1 MFKPELHGLDLDKEG
16 KSSTDNEGVGI
27 GLDSS
32 VIPLKNDLQLVQTVD
47 FFYPLID
54 DPHMLG
60 RIALANVVSD
70 VYAVGALAIDEIKLV
85 CSAPTEF
92 SEAERDIVVPMIIRG
107 FQEAA
112 VEAKCPA
119 KIGSIALNP
128 WCIIGGI
135 ATAVCHKSEL
145 IMPYNAQP
153 GDALVLTK
161 PLGTQLATNAFIW
174 MTEEAENWN
183 KLAAHLTPAEV
194 ERSYAI
200 AVESMSRLN
209 RSGAELMHKFGAHAA
224 TDVTGFGLFG
234 HAENLLKFQKADV
247 DFELDTL
254 PIIRNVVKIAEILGR
269 TPKLMAGKA
278 VETSGGLLVSL
289 PAENAE
295 KFCAEYRTVSE
306 HDAWIIGKVVPGS
319 RVLRMS
325 PNPTVISVD

>member
-1 MFKPELHGLDLDKEG
+1 M
-16 KSSTDNEGVGI
+16 
-27 GLDSS
+27 DSS
-32 VIPLKNDLQLVQTVD
+32 VIPLKHDLHLVQTVD

-92 SEAERDIVVPMIIRG
+92 SDQERDIVVPMIIRG

-112 VEAKCPA
+112 AEAQCPA

-174 MTEEAENWN
+174 MTENAENWA
-183 KLAAHLTPAEV
+183 KLSPHLTPAEI
-194 ERSYAI
+194 ERTYAI

-224 TDVTGFGLFG
+224 TDVTGFGLVG
-234 HAENLLKFQKADV
+234 HAENLLKFQKAQV
-247 DFELDTL
+247 DFHLDTL

-269 TPKLMAGKA
+269 STKLLAGKA

-289 PAENAE
+289 PEDKAQQ
-295 KFCAEYRTVSE
+295 FCEEYRKLSE
-306 HDAWIIGKVVPGS
+306 HDAWIVGKVVAGS
-319 RVLRMS
+319 RVLRMNS
-325 PNPTVISVD
+325 NPTVISVD

>member
-1 MFKPELHGLDLDKEG
+1 M
-16 KSSTDNEGVGI
+16 
-27 GLDSS
+27 DSS
-32 VIPLKNDLQLVQTVD
+32 VIPLKHDLHLVQTVD

-92 SEAERDIVVPMIIRG
+92 SDQERDIVVPMIIRG

-112 VEAKCPA
+112 TEAKCPA

-135 ATAVCHKSEL
+135 ASAVCHKSEL

-161 PLGTQLATNAFIW
+161 PLGTQLATNAYIW
-174 MTEEAENWN
+174 LLENAENWT
-183 KLAAHLTPAEV
+183 KLSTVLTPAEI
-194 ERSYAI
+194 EQTYAI

-224 TDVTGFGLFG
+224 TDVTGFGLVG
-234 HAENLLKFQKADV
+234 HAENLLKFQKAQV
-247 DFELDTL
+247 DFHLDTL

-269 TPKLMAGKA
+269 LAKLLAGKA

-289 PAENAE
+289 PADKAQQ
-295 KFCAEYRTVSE
+295 FCEEYRKASE
-306 HDAWIIGKVVPGS
+306 HDAWIVGKVVAGS
-319 RVLRMS
+319 RVLKMN

>member
-1 MFKPELHGLDLDKEG
+1 M
-16 KSSTDNEGVGI
+16 
-27 GLDSS
+27 DSS
-32 VIPLKNDLQLVQTVD
+32 VIPLKNDLHLVQTVD

-92 SEAERDIVVPMIIRG
+92 SDQERDTVVPMIIRG

-112 VEAKCPA
+112 AEAKCPA

-161 PLGTQLATNAFIW
+161 PLGTQLATNAYIW
-174 MTEEAENWN
+174 MTENAESWT
-183 KLAAHLTPAEV
+183 KLAAHLTSTEI
-194 ERSYAI
+194 ERTYAI

-209 RSGAELMHKFGAHAA
+209 RSGAELMHRFGAHAA
-224 TDVTGFGLFG
+224 TDVTGFGLVG
-234 HAENLLKFQKADV
+234 HAQNLLKFQKAQV
-247 DFELDTL
+247 DFQLDTL

-269 TPKLMAGKA
+269 TGKLLAGKA
-278 VETSGGLLVSL
+278 VETSGGLLVCL
-289 PAENAE
+289 PAEKARP
-295 KFCAEYRTVSE
+295 FCEEYRKASE
-306 HDAWIIGKVVPGS
+306 HDAWIVGKVVAGS
-319 RVLRMS
+319 RVLKMN